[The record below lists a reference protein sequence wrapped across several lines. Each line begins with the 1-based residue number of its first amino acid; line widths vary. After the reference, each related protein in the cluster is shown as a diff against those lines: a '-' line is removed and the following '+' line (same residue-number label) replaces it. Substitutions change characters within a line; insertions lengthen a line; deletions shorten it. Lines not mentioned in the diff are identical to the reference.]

1 MHRVRAEQRV
11 LRLALA
17 PPDDPLRTAAP
28 QAVIDQFVAE
38 AADIVSYGALLWLQS
53 QDLATYTALLDA
65 GRIYVA
71 ERATTGKK
79 TVQFRTPQSGRDL
92 DRRLAA
98 PRFCQLYQ
106 LIVIHLR
113 AVWALRPTPPE
124 RPSRIVSRRGRV
136 GPRQQLGSARWQAQ
150 RALRVA
156 AVEKILAEVG
166 VPVTSRTATAW
177 TRSRQPP
184 SAVALQM
191 LAHIIGK
198 APRTAKAL
206 LQRLRKFT
214 GRQSTYKPAAFSTF
228 AAFVPLFRK
237 L

>member
-1 MHRVRAEQRV
+1 MYRVRAEQRV
-11 LRLALA
+11 LPLALA
-17 PPDDPLRTAAP
+17 PPDDPLRTAAE

-38 AADIVSYGALLWLQS
+38 AADIVSYGALLWLQR
-53 QDLATYTALLDA
+53 QDLAAYTALLDA

-136 GPRQQLGSARWQAQ
+136 GTRQQLGSARWHAQ
-150 RALRVA
+150 RALRAA
-156 AVEKILAEVG
+156 AVEKILALVG
-166 VPVTSRTATAW
+166 VPVASRTSMAW
-177 TRSRQPP
+177 TRKRQPP
-184 SAVALQM
+184 STVALHM
-191 LAHIIGK
+191 MAHIMGK
-198 APRTAKAL
+198 EPRTAKAL
-206 LQRLRKFT
+206 LQRLRKLT
-214 GRQSTYKPAAFSTF
+214 GRQSRYKPAAFSTF
-228 AAFVPLFRK
+228 APFVPLFRT